1 MTRTR
6 HRGLSGLAAATILL
20 VSTVT
25 GLAVAA
31 QPGSIGPDAAPFVVL
46 VKIMVKPSQAERF
59 VAAMDAQAATSRS
72 EPGVLDFRVYQSSA
86 DPLVFYSVENY
97 RDKAAFEIHVKTPGT
112 ARIMAVLK
120 EIQAQDPEAQFL
132 HPMSLK
138 KE

>member
-6 HRGLSGLAAATILL
+6 HRGLSGLAAATTLL
-20 VSTVT
+20 VSAVT

-31 QPGSIGPDAAPFVVL
+31 QPGSIGPDVAPFVVF
-46 VKIMVKPSQAERF
+46 VKIMVEPSQAERL
-59 VAAMDAQAATSRS
+59 VAAMDAQAAARRS

-97 RDKAAFEIHVKTPGT
+97 RDKAAFETHVKTPGT
-112 ARIMAVLK
+112 ARITAILK
-120 EIQAQDPEAQFL
+120 EIQIQDPEAQFV